1 MRKLKSYNSRMINLS
16 FLKPAMAA
24 VLCSALAGVCSAQS
38 VPSTPS
44 KPDPRALLENSTVEP
59 RIVQLLENTPAAEPS
74 FPIPAE
80 LIAKPVSE
88 TQIATRIVPATVS
101 SLWDRMRGGF
111 AMPNLD
117 TPLAQ
122 DKTNW
127 YAKQPDYINR
137 MTERGGQYLYYIVS
151 ELEARGMPTEI
162 ALLPFI
168 ESAFNPQAVSSAK
181 AAGMWQFMP
190 ATGKHFNLKQ
200 NVWRDE
206 RRGVVESTRAALDYL
221 QKLHGMF
228 GNWHLALA
236 AYNWGEGSVQRAINK
251 NKAKG
256 LPTEYTDL
264 TMPLETQ
271 QYVPKFQAIKN
282 IVLSPES
289 YGLRLAPLN
298 NAPFFASV
306 IKERDIDVSL
316 AAKFAGMSLAE
327 FRALNPG
334 FKKPVILGANKPE
347 ILLPASKLA
356 LFNESM
362 LNHRGPMSTW
372 TTVTLSGTEKPAA
385 FAQRYGVSEQVLRD
399 VNNIPPRMLIKP
411 GSTLVVPKLNPDTQT
426 ANISA
431 NLENATVNLTP
442 ELVRRSI
449 SARKGD
455 TWVRL
460 AKRTGMSVV
469 ALKNWNKGLANPK
482 KGSPIVYFTA
492 PGSGKTMKGS
502 KAVKRGGKQTLA
514 KRGARGVV
522 KHAAGKSRAKNR
534 R

>member
-1 MRKLKSYNSRMINLS
+1 VQQFDGDCALKSYNSKM
-16 FLKPAMAA
+16 LKITVYKLAA
-24 VLCSALAGVCSAQS
+24 FAFTNAALITCAYGQTDTK
-38 VPSTPS
+38 PTPR
-44 KPDPRALLENSTVEP
+44 DLLEGVSVEP
-59 RIVQLLENTPAAEPS
+59 KVVQLLENLPAAEPVS
-74 FPIPAE
+74 PVPAE
-80 LIAKPVSE
+80 LVAKPVTE
-88 TQIATRIVPATVS
+88 TQIEQLINPQTAA

-117 TPLAQ
+117 TQLAQ
-122 DKTNW
+122 DKTLW
-127 YAKQPDYINR
+127 YAKQPDYFNR
-137 MTERGGQYLYYIVS
+137 MTERGSQYLYYIIS
-151 ELEARGMPTEI
+151 ELERNMPSEI
-162 ALLPFI
+162 ALLPFV

-251 NKAKG
+251 NRAKG

-264 TMPLETQ
+264 SMPLETQ

-282 IVLSPES
+282 IILSPES
-289 YGLRLAPLN
+289 YGLALAPLD

-316 AAKFAGMSLAE
+316 AAKFAGMTLAE
-327 FRALNPG
+327 FKALNPG

-356 LFNESM
+356 TFQQSLI
-362 LNHRGPMSTW
+362 NHKGAMSTW
-372 TTVTLSGTEKPAA
+372 TTVTLSGTEKPAS
-385 FAQRYGVSEQVLRD
+385 FAKRYGMSEQVLRD

-411 GSTLVVPKLNPDTQT
+411 GSTLVVPKRNPDAQT

-431 NLENATVNLTP
+431 NLENAQVNLTP
-442 ELVRRSI
+442 ELIRRSI
-449 SARKGD
+449 TARKGD
-455 TWVRL
+455 TWARL
-460 AKRTGMSVV
+460 AKRTGMSV
-469 ALKNWNKGLANPK
+469 ASLKGWNKGIAEPR
-482 KGSPIVYFTA
+482 KGKDIVYYTA
-492 PGSGKTMKGS
+492 AGTGKAS
-502 KAVKRGGKQTLA
+502 KRGGKHSTA
-514 KRGARGVV
+514 KRSVRGKV
-522 KHAAGKSRAKNR
+522 KHTASKSRTKKR

>member
-1 MRKLKSYNSRMINLS
+1 MTTQKNFKLI
-16 FLKPAMAA
+16 A
-24 VLCSALAGVCSAQS
+24 ALALGFISAQLAFAQ
-38 VPSTPS
+38 TTF
-44 KPDPRALLENSTVEP
+44 KPDSHALVESIFIEPKVIKSLEN
-59 RIVQLLENTPAAEPS
+59 LPAAEPV
-74 FPIPAE
+74 FPVPTE
-80 LIAKPVSE
+80 LVAKPVTE
-88 TQIATRIVPATVS
+88 TQIEAQPLPVTNS

-117 TPLAQ
+117 TQLAQ
-122 DKTNW
+122 DKTIW
-127 YAKQPDYINR
+127 YAKQPDYIQR
-137 MTERGGQYLYYIVS
+137 MTERGSQYLFYIVN
-151 ELEARGMPTEI
+151 ELERRGMPSEL
-162 ALLPFI
+162 ALLPFV

-282 IVLSPES
+282 IILSPEA

-306 IKERDIDVSL
+306 IKERDIDVTL

-356 LFNESM
+356 MFNESL
-362 LNHRGPMSTW
+362 LNHKGTMSTW
-372 TTVTLSGTEKPAA
+372 TTITLSGTEKPSS

-411 GSTLVVPKLNPDTQT
+411 GSTLVVPKLNPDAQT

-431 NLENATVNLTP
+431 TLENATVTLAP
-442 ELVRRSI
+442 ELVRRTVT
-449 SARKGD
+449 ARKGD
-455 TWVRL
+455 TWARL
-460 AKRTGMSVV
+460 AKRTGMSITS
-469 ALKNWNKGLANPK
+469 LKAWNKGVSNPK
-482 KGSPIVYFTA
+482 QGAAITYFTA
-492 PGSGKTMKGS
+492 PSNGKTVKS
-502 KAVKRGGKQTLA
+502 SRNSNKAN
-514 KRGARGVV
+514 KRGARQIIA
-522 KHAAGKSRAKNR
+522 KRSLQITSKQTSRKSNYKKNS
-534 R
+534 

>member
-1 MRKLKSYNSRMINLS
+1 MIKTL
-16 FLKPAMAA
+16 FFVRTAWLAA
-24 VLCSALAGVCSAQS
+24 AIVFPFLAGAQADTKPPTRSDAVIS
-38 VPSTPS
+38 VVEP
-44 KPDPRALLENSTVEP
+44 KVVQILENP
-59 RIVQLLENTPAAEPS
+59 IAPAPEAS

-80 LIAKPVSE
+80 LIARPVSE
-88 TQIATRIVPATVS
+88 ALMGKQAELTGQA
-101 SLWDRMRGGF
+101 SLWDRMRSGF
-111 AMPNLD
+111 AMPDLN

-122 DKTNW
+122 DRTQW
-127 YAKQPDYINR
+127 YAKQPDYMNR
-137 MTERGGQYLYYIVS
+137 MTERGSQYLFYIVT
-151 ELEARGMPTEI
+151 ELERRGMPTEL
-162 ALLPFI
+162 ALLPFV

-282 IVLSPES
+282 IVLSPEN
-289 YGLRLAPLN
+289 YGIRLAPLA

-306 IKERDIDVSL
+306 IKERDIDVTL
-316 AAKFAGMSLAE
+316 AAKFAGMSVSE

-334 FKKPVILGANKPE
+334 FKKPIILGANKPE
-347 ILLPASKLA
+347 ILLPTSKLSTFNDA
-356 LFNESM
+356 L
-362 LNHRGPMSTW
+362 LNHRGAMSTW
-372 TTVTLSGTEKPAA
+372 TTVTLSGTEKPST
-385 FAQRYGVSEQVLRD
+385 FAQRYGMSELVLRD
-399 VNNIPPRMLIKP
+399 VNNIPTGMLIKP
-411 GSTLVVPKLNPDTQT
+411 GSTLVVPKRNPNEQT

-431 NLENATVNLTP
+431 NLENAQVNLAP
-442 ELVRRSI
+442 ELVRRSVA
-449 SARKGD
+449 ARKGD
-455 TWVRL
+455 TWARL
-460 AKRTGMSVV
+460 AKRTGMSV
-469 ALKNWNKGLANPK
+469 ASLKGWNKGMAEPH
-482 KGSPIVYFTA
+482 KGASVVYYTA
-492 PGSGKTMKGS
+492 PS
-502 KAVKRGGKQTLA
+502 KARASGNVNRTMA
-514 KRGARGVV
+514 KRSVVQKTARSTQ
-522 KHAAGKSRAKNR
+522 KTR

>member
-1 MRKLKSYNSRMINLS
+1 MIKTTFFKLAVASLLS
-16 FLKPAMAA
+16 AA
-24 VLCSALAGVCSAQS
+24 LTATSFAQ
-38 VPSTPS
+38 TAH
-44 KPDPRALLENSTVEP
+44 KPDPRALLEGMSVEP
-59 RIVQLLENTPAAEPS
+59 KIIKLLETTPAAEPVS
-74 FPIPAE
+74 PIPAE
-80 LIAKPVSE
+80 LVAKPVTE
-88 TQIATRIVPATVS
+88 TQMEAQPGPATVS

-111 AMPNLD
+111 TMPNLD

-127 YAKQPDYINR
+127 YAKQPEYINR
-137 MTERGGQYLYYIVS
+137 MTERGGQYLFYIVG
-151 ELEARGMPTEI
+151 ELERRGMPSEL
-162 ALLPFI
+162 ALLPFV

-228 GNWHLALA
+228 GSWHLALA

-282 IVLSPES
+282 IILSPEA

-306 IKERDIDVSL
+306 IKERDIDVNL
-316 AAKFAGMSLAE
+316 AAKFAGMTLPE

-356 LFNESM
+356 MFNESL
-362 LNHRGPMSTW
+362 LNHKGAMSTW
-372 TTVTLSGTEKPAA
+372 TTVTLSGTEKPSA

-411 GSTLVVPKLNPDTQT
+411 GSTLVVPKRNPEAQT

-442 ELVRRSI
+442 ELVRRTI
-449 SARKGD
+449 AARKGD
-455 TWVRL
+455 TWARL
-460 AKRTGMSVV
+460 AKRTGMSVA
-469 ALKNWNKGLANPK
+469 ALKGWNKGIANPK
-482 KGSPIVYFTA
+482 KGVAIAYFTA
-492 PGSGKTMKGS
+492 PGSGKVS
-502 KAVKRGGKQTLA
+502 KSSRAAGKA
-514 KRGARGVV
+514 AKAGKRGAKQAATKRSVRGTV
-522 KHAAGKSRAKNR
+522 KKSVSKSNGKKHR
-534 R
+534 

>member
-1 MRKLKSYNSRMINLS
+1 MIKPIFFKLVIATLINAACTAATLAQITLKSDSR
-16 FLKPAMAA
+16 
-24 VLCSALAGVCSAQS
+24 
-38 VPSTPS
+38 T
-44 KPDPRALLENSTVEP
+44 LLEAVSIEP
-59 RIVQLLENTPAAEPS
+59 KVVKSLETAPMPIVEPS
-74 FPIPAE
+74 FPIPSE
-80 LIAKPVSE
+80 LVAKPVTE
-88 TQIATRIVPATVS
+88 TQIAVQPVPATVS
-101 SLWDRMRGGF
+101 SLWDRLRNGF

-117 TPLAQ
+117 TQLAQ

-137 MTERGGQYLYYIVS
+137 MTERGSQYLFYIVG
-151 ELEARGMPTEI
+151 ELEKRGMPSEL
-162 ALLPFI
+162 ALLPFV

-282 IVLSPES
+282 IVLSPEA
-289 YGLRLAPLN
+289 YGLTLAPLTN
-298 NAPFFASV
+298 TPFFASV
-306 IKERDIDVSL
+306 IKERDIDVTL
-316 AAKFAGMSLAE
+316 AAKFAGMSVAE

-334 FKKPVILGANKPE
+334 FKKPVILGENKPE

-356 LFNESM
+356 IFNESL
-362 LNHRGPMSTW
+362 LNHKGPMSTW
-372 TTVTLSGTEKPAA
+372 TTVTLSGTEKPSA

-411 GSTLVVPKLNPDTQT
+411 GSTLVVPKRNPDTQT

-431 NLENATVNLTP
+431 TLENATVNLAP
-442 ELVRRSI
+442 ELVRRAVT
-449 SARKGD
+449 ARNGD
-455 TWVRL
+455 TWTRL
-460 AKRTGMSVV
+460 AKRTGMSV
-469 ALKNWNKGLANPK
+469 ASLKNWNRNIANPK
-482 KGSPIVYFTA
+482 KGSSITYFTT
-492 PGSGKTMKGS
+492 PSTGKAGRRANKQVF
-502 KAVKRGGKQTLA
+502 VKRGSRST
-514 KRGARGVV
+514 V
-522 KHAAGKSRAKNR
+522 KHLTGKSRGKKR

>member
-1 MRKLKSYNSRMINLS
+1 LKSYNQRMIKTP
-16 FLKPAMAA
+16 FLKLAIVTLIHTACIA
-24 VLCSALAGVCSAQS
+24 NVLAQS
-38 VPSTPS
+38 PSSPVLPTRNATEAS
-44 KPDPRALLENSTVEP
+44 VVEP
-59 RIVQLLENTPAAEPS
+59 KIVQNLEVLPPIEPS
-74 FPIPAE
+74 FPVPAE
-80 LIAKPVSE
+80 LVAKPITE
-88 TQIATRIVPATVS
+88 AQIAAQLGPQTAS
-101 SLWDRMRGGF
+101 SLWDRMRNGF
-111 AMPNLD
+111 SMPNLD
-117 TPLAQ
+117 TQLAQ
-122 DKTNW
+122 DKTTW

-137 MTERGGQYLYYIVS
+137 MTERGGQYLFYIVG
-151 ELEARGMPTEI
+151 ELEARGMPTEL

-190 ATGKHFNLKQ
+190 ATGKYFNLKQ

-264 TMPLETQ
+264 TMPVETQ

-282 IVLSPES
+282 IVFSPES
-289 YGLRLAPLN
+289 YGLRLANLP

-306 IKERDIDVSL
+306 IKERDIDVTL
-316 AAKFAGMSLAE
+316 AAKFAGMSLTE

-334 FKKPVILGANKPE
+334 FKKPVILGALKPE

-356 LFNESM
+356 TFNDSLM
-362 LNHRGPMSTW
+362 SHRGAMSTW
-372 TTVTLSGTEKPAA
+372 TTVTLSGTEKPSV
-385 FAQRYGVSEQVLRD
+385 FAQRYGMSEQVLRD

-411 GSTLVVPKLNPDTQT
+411 GSTLVVPKRNPDAQT

-431 NLENATVNLTP
+431 NLDSAQVSFTP
-442 ELVRRSI
+442 ELVRRSVV
-449 SARKGD
+449 ARKGD
-455 TWVRL
+455 TWAKL
-460 AKRTGMSVV
+460 SKRTGMSV
-469 ALKNWNKGLANPK
+469 ASLKGWNKGLANPR
-482 KGSPIVYFTA
+482 KGVAIAYFTT
-492 PGSGKTMKGS
+492 PGSGKVTQT
-502 KAVKRGGKQTLA
+502 KAKVGQKALA
-514 KRGARGVV
+514 KRSVRGTV
-522 KHAAGKSRAKNR
+522 KKAVRQSTPKKR

>member
-1 MRKLKSYNSRMINLS
+1 MMKLTFFKLAAMSLLGAS
-16 FLKPAMAA
+16 FTAITF
-24 VLCSALAGVCSAQS
+24 AQTAP
-38 VPSTPS
+38 V
-44 KPDPRALLENSTVEP
+44 PDPRALLEGMTVEP
-59 RIVQLLENTPAAEPS
+59 KVIKSLENTPAAEPV

-80 LIAKPVSE
+80 LVAKPVTE
-88 TQIATRIVPATVS
+88 TQMEAQLAPTTVS

-111 AMPNLD
+111 SMPNLD
-117 TPLAQ
+117 TQLAQ
-122 DKTNW
+122 DKTTW

-137 MTERGGQYLYYIVS
+137 MTERGGQYLFYIVG
-151 ELEARGMPTEI
+151 ELERRGMPSEL
-162 ALLPFI
+162 ALLPFV

-282 IVLSPES
+282 IVLSPEA
-289 YGLRLAPLN
+289 YGLKLAPMAN
-298 NAPFFASV
+298 TPFFASV

-316 AAKFAGMSLAE
+316 AAKFAGMTLPE

-356 LFNESM
+356 MFNESL
-362 LNHRGPMSTW
+362 LNHKGAMSTW
-372 TTVTLSGTEKPAA
+372 TTVTLSGTEKPSA

-411 GSTLVVPKLNPDTQT
+411 GSTLVVPKRNPDAQT

-431 NLENATVNLTP
+431 NLENATVTLTP
-442 ELVRRSI
+442 ELVRRTVT
-449 SARKGD
+449 ARKGD
-455 TWVRL
+455 TWARL
-460 AKRTGMSVV
+460 AKRTGMSV
-469 ALKNWNKGLANPK
+469 ASLKGWNKGVANPK
-482 KGSPIVYFTA
+482 KGVAIAYFTT
-492 PGSGKTMKGS
+492 PGSGQVAKASKSSGKVGKRGS
-502 KAVKRGGKQTLA
+502 KQVVA
-514 KRGARGVV
+514 KRSVRATV
-522 KHAAGKSRAKNR
+522 KHVAGKSSAKKR